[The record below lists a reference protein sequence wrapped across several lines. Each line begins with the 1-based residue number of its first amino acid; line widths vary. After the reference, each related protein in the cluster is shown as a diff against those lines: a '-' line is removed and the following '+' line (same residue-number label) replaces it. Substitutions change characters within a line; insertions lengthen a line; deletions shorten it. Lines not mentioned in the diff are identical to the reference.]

1 MTKRT
6 KKTVTKT
13 TTLEIPITAMPP
25 ETMPDGELGRQ
36 WNELYPPGTEVIV
49 SESKTTEP
57 SVESSRLTR
66 TGTPATTDHKRK
78 AGWHDCVRLDGE
90 PAYISLRYLVF
101 PASAFPQLAKKLRK
115 HAADDAILE
124 KLGMSKLRKE
134 EPPPA
139 NEPLRQEQLLE
150 AYRDRAAIL
159 ERLNGYNPRVDR
171 FKSEKDAIRR
181 RMTVIDE
188 LFQKAPQDVQK
199 YLIEV
204 RDGLEKRL
212 AEMAET
218 KIRESQEHEAD
229 AKKLKAVN
237 ARINRL
243 HTVGPDLQEH
253 FDMNEN
259 E

>member
-13 TTLEIPITAMPP
+13 CKNCKHLQG
-25 ETMPDGELGRQ
+25 DGVT
-36 WNELYPPGTEVIV
+36 PGGKPLWKCDQGYQEKGDDKASPFDHNTDEAAQ
-49 SESKTTEP
+49 
-57 SVESSRLTR
+57 ESSARCIHWLQKS
-66 TGTPATTDHKRK
+66 D
-78 AGWHDCVRLDGE
+78 
-90 PAYISLRYLVF
+90 
-101 PASAFPQLAKKLRK
+101 
-115 HAADDAILE
+115 DDAILE

-159 ERLNGYNPRVDR
+159 ERLNGYNPKVDR
-171 FKSEKDAIRR
+171 FKSEKDVIRR